1 MKSVKPPGS
10 VSAGDPR
17 SSNNDLSSAPTIASP
32 SRGPEWLLGY
42 VCASMFVHV
51 CVCAR
56 GCVCVCAC
64 VFVCER
70 ARVCL
75 CASARV
81 CVCLVFLPATEVSL
95 DSSSKQRPCHINRA
109 VNRVVSLGAECAQSL
124 YNGSRCK
131 LPVVPVVQTCFVRG
145 MVFPWDISS
154 KLMEGRTTQACVRAG
169 SSGHA

>member
-42 VCASMFVHV
+42 VCA
-51 CVCAR
+51 
-56 GCVCVCAC
+56 
-64 VFVCER
+64 
-70 ARVCL
+70 
-75 CASARV
+75 RV
-81 CVCLVFLPATEVSL
+81 CVCVRACVCVRLVFLPATEVSL
-95 DSSSKQRPCHINRA
+95 DASSKQWPCHANSA

-124 YNGSRCK
+124 YNGSRGK
-131 LPVVPVVQTCFVRG
+131 LPVVPVVHSCFVRG

>member
-1 MKSVKPPGS
+1 MAPG
-10 VSAGDPR
+10 VCVCPR
-17 SSNNDLSSAPTIASP
+17 
-32 SRGPEWLLGY
+32 
-42 VCASMFVHV
+42 VCVRACVCLYV
-51 CVCAR
+51 CVCAMF
-56 GCVCVCAC
+56 VCVCAC
-64 VFVCER
+64 VCACVRACGCVCVR
-70 ARVCL
+70 TC
-75 CASARV
+75 V

-95 DSSSKQRPCHINRA
+95 DASSEQRPCHANSA

-131 LPVVPVVQTCFVRG
+131 LPVVPVVHSCFVRG

>member
-17 SSNNDLSSAPTIASP
+17 SSNNDLFSAPTIASP

-42 VCASMFVHV
+42 VCA
-51 CVCAR
+51 
-56 GCVCVCAC
+56 
-64 VFVCER
+64 
-70 ARVCL
+70 
-75 CASARV
+75 RV
-81 CVCLVFLPATEVSL
+81 CVCVRACVCVRLVFLPATEVSL
-95 DSSSKQRPCHINRA
+95 DASSKQWPCHANSA

-124 YNGSRCK
+124 YNGSRGK
-131 LPVVPVVQTCFVRG
+131 LPVVPVVHTCFVRG

>member
-1 MKSVKPPGS
+1 
-10 VSAGDPR
+10 
-17 SSNNDLSSAPTIASP
+17 
-32 SRGPEWLLGY
+32 
-42 VCASMFVHV
+42 MFV

-56 GCVCVCAC
+56 VCAC
-64 VFVCER
+64 VR
-70 ARVCL
+70 AC
-75 CASARV
+75 V

-95 DSSSKQRPCHINRA
+95 DASSKQRPCHANSA

-124 YNGSRCK
+124 YNGSRGK
-131 LPVVPVVQTCFVRG
+131 LPVVPVVHSCFVRG